1 MGDVSFRR
9 AVDIGDMVRLRSRV
23 THTQS
28 GSSSAAPVMVID
40 ITFNI
45 IQPERIVT
53 HVSNAFTFVFACP
66 SGTKLKPVFPATP
79 DEAAAAVRG
88 QNFVLAQLR
97 DAAN

>member
-9 AVDIGDMVRLRSRV
+9 PVDIGDMVRLRSRV

-28 GSSSAAPVMVID
+28 GSSSVPSMMVVD

-53 HVSNAFTFVFACP
+53 HVSNTFTFVFACP
-66 SGTKLKPVFPATP
+66 LGTTLKPVFPATP

-88 QNFVLAQLR
+88 QNFVVSR
-97 DAAN
+97 DTGN